1 MSSKDH
7 TLPHRPVSRA
17 GALLVLGLATLAA
30 LASAP
35 AVALPVAPAPHTARA
50 TLVADHPADVLP
62 VEDQDKIFGVVDGEL
77 QVLINLQPYQDTLAA
92 LSPEDATALLTRSAE
107 YYAKQILAEPDN
119 AAVAK
124 ARVDLIGLSDLNE
137 YGNADLGTIDKF
149 GFIRLTK
156 ENDKIEVVENTVRYG
171 GDAR

>member
-1 MSSKDH
+1 V
-7 TLPHRPVSRA
+7 TLSAAVASPP
-17 GALLVLGLATLAA
+17 AT
-30 LASAP
+30 
-35 AVALPVAPAPHTARA
+35 ALPVAPAPDAAQA
-50 TLVADHPADVLP
+50 TLVAEHPADILQ

-92 LSPEDATALLTRSAE
+92 LAPEDAAALLARSAE
-107 YYAKQILAEPDN
+107 YYATQILAEPDN
-119 AAVAK
+119 AGVAK

-137 YGNADLGTIDKF
+137 YGNADLSTIDKF

-171 GDAR
+171 GDAQ